1 MINKYLIQTIDFL
14 LLWLSTE
21 ITAMEGNDEL
31 WIFLQDLR
39 DDLRKLNKML
49 KEKEQ
54 Q

>member
-1 MINKYLIQTIDFL
+1 MINKYLIHIIDFL

-21 ITAMEGNDEL
+21 LTAMEGNDEMYV
-31 WIFLQDLR
+31 FLDMLT